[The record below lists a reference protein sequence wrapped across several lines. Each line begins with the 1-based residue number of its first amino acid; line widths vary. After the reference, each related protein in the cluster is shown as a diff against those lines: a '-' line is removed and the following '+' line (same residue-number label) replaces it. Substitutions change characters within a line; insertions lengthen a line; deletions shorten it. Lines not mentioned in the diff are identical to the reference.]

1 MRIYIHGAGGV
12 SPQDMTGEAP
22 LQAAI
27 PASEGMRFKVAEP
40 DYKQWVDAKMI
51 RRMSKV
57 VKMGVAGAYRALAAA
72 AISQPDMIITGTAYG
87 CLDDTGVFLG
97 KMVRQQEEM
106 LTPTAFIQSTHNTV
120 GGQIALMLGNH
131 GYNNTIVHRAF
142 SFENALLDSIMLLQE
157 KSADQILVGGV
168 DEITA
173 YSHQVLTR
181 FGLYKTSYDEAS
193 GLLQCNTP
201 GTIAGEGSAFFVLG
215 HTPSATTKA
224 AIIGQA
230 TLYKAADIDSV
241 IGFIQ
246 GFLLQHE
253 LTTADIDLLIDGR
266 SGDSITDNLY
276 EELEQRL
283 FGEHCIAAF
292 KQLCGEYPTASS
304 FALWLANEILREGQV
319 PAAAIHKGT
328 AKQETGKILIYNCHG
343 GTHHSLILLTA
354 C

>member
-40 DYKQWVDAKMI
+40 DYKQWIDAKMI

-57 VKMGVAGAYRALAAA
+57 VKMGVAGAYRALEAAS
-72 AISQPDMIITGTAYG
+72 ITQPDMIITGTAYG

-131 GYNNTIVHRAF
+131 GYNNTFVHRAF
-142 SFENALLDSIMLLQE
+142 SFENALLDSIMLLHE

-168 DEITA
+168 DEITT
-173 YSHQVLTR
+173 YSHQILSR
-181 FGLYKTSYDEAS
+181 FGLYKTSYNETT
-193 GLLQCNTP
+193 GLLQSNTT
-201 GTIAGEGSAFFVLG
+201 GTVAGEGSAFFVLG

-224 AIIGQA
+224 AIVGHT
-230 TLYKAADIDSV
+230 TLYKPADIDTV
-241 IGFIQ
+241 IRFIQ
-246 GFLLQHE
+246 DFLTKHRI
-253 LTTADIDLLIDGR
+253 TTADIDLLLDGR
-266 SGDSITDNLY
+266 NGDHTTDSLY
-276 EELEQRL
+276 DTIAQHL
-283 FGEHCIAAF
+283 FTSHCIAAF
-292 KQLCGEYPTASS
+292 KQLCGEYPTATA
-304 FALWLANEILREGQV
+304 FALWLANKIISDGQL
-319 PAAAIHKGT
+319 PAAAIYSGT
-328 AKQETGKILIYNCHG
+328 AKQAIKNILIYNCHS
-343 GTHHSLILLTA
+343 GTHHTLILLTA